1 MRREARPV
9 RLGLVE
15 EHIDHVVCQEGHR
28 SLPSPRLSGHIVKHA
43 GAGATDNRLATETY
57 AKPAAELVLYLFR
70 LLIGGVGER
79 PAAAGSD

>member
-28 SLPSPRLSGHIVKHA
+28 GLPSPQLSGHIVKHA
-43 GAGATDNRLATETY
+43 GAGATDNRLAIETY
-57 AKPAAELVLYLFR
+57 AKLAAELVLYRLR

-79 PAAAGSD
+79 FAAA